1 MPRVVEIRIPDIG
14 DFEDVE
20 LIVAPGERVAAE
32 DSLISIESDKATL
45 EIPAPHAGVVLELC
59 VALGDRVSEGHLI
72 ARLELAED
80 AASTPPPPSAEVR
93 VPSLSADLPAPSAS
107 AEAAE
112 PAAPTESGT
121 PPARAGSRPRSR
133 TPSDGHAEVA
143 VIGGGPGGYTAAF
156 RAADL
161 GRRVTLIERYPTL
174 GGVCLNVGCIPSKA
188 LLHLAELINEA
199 REAAERGIDFG
210 EPRIDLPR
218 VREFVSG
225 TVGTL
230 TRGLGALARRRRV
243 EIARGTARF
252 TAPDQLLI
260 EGEDGARTLSFDDCI
275 IAAGSRPV
283 ELTGAPRDDP
293 RVLDSSGALRLDG
306 VPDRL
311 LIVGGGIIGLEM
323 ATVYHAL
330 GSRVSVVELL
340 DGLLSGCDSDLVR
353 PLQARIERRYEAV
366 YTGTRVL
373 GVDAEADGLRVRLE
387 GPAAPESAHF
397 DALLVAVGRRSNADR
412 LDLPKAGVETDEGG
426 FVRVDERLATSA
438 ERVYAI
444 GDIAGPPML
453 AHKAIHEGKT
463 AAEVIAGL
471 PAASDPRSIPSVAY
485 TDPEVAWT
493 GLTEDQARID
503 GTRFD
508 KAVFPWS
515 ASGRALGSGA
525 GDGLTKILV
534 DPETR
539 RLLGAGMVGRNAG
552 ELIAAAVLGLEMDT
566 DAEDLGLT
574 VHPHPTLSETLGL
587 AAELVEGTVTDLY
600 APRK

>member
-1 MPRVVEIRIPDIG
+1 MSRVVEIRIPDIG

-20 LIVAPGERVAAE
+20 VVELIVSPGERVAAE

-45 EIPAPHAGVVLELC
+45 EIPSPYAGVVSELC

-72 ARLELAED
+72 ARLERAED
-80 AASTPPPPSAEVR
+80 PAA
-93 VPSLSADLPAPSAS
+93 AP
-107 AEAAE
+107 AAE
-112 PAAPTESGT
+112 PAEKTRPGAPAELADHD
-121 PPARAGSRPRSR
+121 PPAETRASAAPAGTVPRER
-133 TPSDGHAEVA
+133 TPSDGHAELV

-161 GRRVTLIERYPTL
+161 GRRVTLVERYPTL

-199 REAAERGIDFG
+199 RAARERGIDFG

-218 VREFVSG
+218 LREFVSG

-230 TRGLGALARRRRV
+230 TRGLDALARRRKV
-243 EIARGTARF
+243 EVARGTARF

-260 EGEDGARTLSFDDCI
+260 EGDDGARTLSFDDCI

-283 ELTGAPRDDP
+283 ELADAPRDDP
-293 RVLDSSGALRLDG
+293 RVLDSSDALRLDG
-306 VPDRL
+306 VPERL

-330 GSRVSVVELL
+330 GSRVTVVELL
-340 DGLLSGCDSDLVR
+340 DGLLPGCDGDLVR
-353 PLQARIERRYEAV
+353 PLQNTIERRYEAI
-366 YTGTRVL
+366 YTATRVL
-373 GVDAEADGLRVRLE
+373 GVEARSKGLKVGLE
-387 GPAAPESAHF
+387 GPAAPESADF
-397 DALLVAVGRRSNADR
+397 DALLVAVGRRPNSDR
-412 LDLPKAGVETDEGG
+412 LDLTKAGVETDEHG
-426 FVRVDERLATSA
+426 FVSVDERLATSA
-438 ERVYAI
+438 AHVYAI

-453 AHKAIHEGKT
+453 AHKAIHEGKA

-471 PAASDPRSIPSVAY
+471 PAASDPSAIPSVAY
-485 TDPEVAWT
+485 TDPEVAWA
-493 GLTEDQARID
+493 GLTEDQARVD
-503 GTRFD
+503 GTRFE

-525 GDGLTKILV
+525 GEGLTKILV
-534 DPETR
+534 EPETR

-552 ELIAAAVLGLEMDT
+552 ELIAEAVLGMEMGS
-566 DAEDLGLT
+566 DAEDLGLS

-587 AAELVEGTVTDLY
+587 AAELVQGTITDLY